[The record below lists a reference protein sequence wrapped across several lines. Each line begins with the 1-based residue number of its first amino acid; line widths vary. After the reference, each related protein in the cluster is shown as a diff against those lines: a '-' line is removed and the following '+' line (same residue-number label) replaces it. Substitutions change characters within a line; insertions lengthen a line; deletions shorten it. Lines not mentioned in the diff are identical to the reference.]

1 MHRTFKVFQ
10 ALAVVV
16 LMAAFGD
23 PGMAAETGKPGSS
36 VVSGTVTYL
45 QRMALTPDVTLVV
58 QLRDVS
64 RMDAPAPLI
73 GETRIESPGQVP
85 IPFEISYDPAVI
97 DPRFSYSISAR
108 VLRGDKLLFISD
120 TVHPVI
126 TRDHPDTVEVI
137 VRPVR

>member
-1 MHRTFKVFQ
+1 MYRILRF
-10 ALAVVV
+10 LAAATLV
-16 LMAAFGD
+16 LMAAIWNQAV
-23 PGMAAETGKPGSS
+23 AAENDNVTSG

-45 QRMALTPDVTLVV
+45 QRMALSPDATLVV
-58 QLRDVS
+58 QLRDIS

-85 IPFEISYDPAVI
+85 IPFEIRYGPKAI
-97 DPRFSYSISAR
+97 DPRFTYSVSAR
-108 VLRGDKLLFISD
+108 ILRGDKLLFISD

-126 TRDHPDTVEVI
+126 TRNHPDTVEII